1 MTGVEQ
7 LTDAFFVMIQFL
19 QRDSSFCHK
28 FESVE
33 SLSLIGCT
41 HITDLSVVHIA
52 QLFPKLEQ
60 AVSSF
65 FSKCP
70 VNPVYLHHHHQHKS
84 IHVYVYSR
92 QYTYDTINYIHVH
105 ANADE

>member
-1 MTGVEQ
+1 LTGVEQ

-65 FSKCP
+65 FQNVQLTQFIYIIIISTR
-70 VNPVYLHHHHQHKS
+70 VYMYMYIVGN
-84 IHVYVYSR
+84 IHMI
-92 QYTYDTINYIHVH
+92 Q
-105 ANADE
+105 